1 MNTREQHDRDRG
13 RSWST
18 GANRGRAGVLAL
30 ATGLLLWTAGPALA
44 QATAAS
50 GTQPEAG
57 STPSLYLGLD
67 SRLWVEG
74 TSSVQDYTCEAG
86 VVAAT
91 FRTNPVED
99 PLVLG
104 SLEETVSQMT
114 LQVPAPQMDCD
125 NDTMNEHMWKALKA
139 EDHEQIR
146 FELADYRVTG
156 QSGDTATLEL
166 PGELTLA
173 GVTRPHTMTAQAVQ
187 QNDGSLRVL
196 GTSRFEMT
204 EFEME
209 PPSLMFGLMK
219 VHPPVTVHFDLVV
232 RSQETQ
238 TSD

>member
-1 MNTREQHDRDRG
+1 MNTSELYERG
-13 RSWST
+13 RSDHRSSGT
-18 GANRGRAGVLAL
+18 SRARAGILA
-30 ATGLLLWTAGPALA
+30 AVMGLLLWTAGPALA
-44 QATAAS
+44 QANAS
-50 GTQPEAG
+50 STGQAESAT
-57 STPSLYLGLD
+57 TPSLYLGLD

-91 FRTNPVED
+91 FRTNPVQD
-99 PLVLG
+99 PLALG
-104 SLEETVSQMT
+104 SLGEVVSRMS

-139 EDHEQIR
+139 EDHPQIQ
-146 FELADYRVTG
+146 FELTDYRVTG
-156 QSGDTATLEL
+156 ESGDTATLEL

-173 GVTRPHTMTAQAVQ
+173 GVTRPHTMTVQAVPQ
-187 QNDGSLRVL
+187 ADGSLRVL

-204 EFEME
+204 EFDIE

-219 VHPPVTVHFDLVV
+219 VHPPVAVHFDLVV

-238 TSD
+238 SSD